1 MYKLLQYLYE
11 GKGKGKVE
19 VDNIRKLEVDNIRKL
34 EEGLLKNIL
43 VKKNLYYLIPRGE
56 KIKGSDII
64 YPILEVDKLEKG
76 YNEKYYIIDM
86 SNNNMYEKWKY
97 I

>member
-1 MYKLLQYLYE
+1 MYKLLQDFY
-11 GKGKGKVE
+11 KRHVE
-19 VDNIRKLEVDNIRKL
+19 VEVEVDNIRKL

-56 KIKGSDII
+56 KIKAPDII
-64 YPILEVDKLEKG
+64 YPILEKG

>member
-11 GKGKGKVE
+11 GKGKVE

-56 KIKGSDII
+56 KIKGPDII

>member
-11 GKGKGKVE
+11 GKGKV
-19 VDNIRKLEVDNIRKL
+19 EVDNIRKL